1 MIQKIDKGNTLL
13 IKGPAR
19 ITLLEGKLDIL
30 GKIILPEKEVSN
42 QDDLNVESQNVLI
55 IPSAQSY
62 PLYAQEESKLEIYT
76 SVKENLEV
84 IKENSMYPTWIK
96 IKNEIIEDLQNKKKE
111 GPLKIMVLG
120 ISSGKTT
127 LIKYLA
133 NNFLKEGLK
142 GGYIDSDLG
151 QQIINI
157 PTTINLGT
165 ISNYIVSSDD
175 INSESTVF
183 IGATF
188 PKGNFKFIVS
198 LSCKRLLD
206 NYIAKNKEIDFMLID
221 TDGWIKTEA
230 GILYKNFFIKTLD
243 PDVLIVFHDD
253 EIEELSEIEKET
265 LNQRKDRKIH
275 LIKEKNEYFFEKDK
289 DERRFLR
296 QSQFSKKFEEFRKI
310 SLPLND
316 ISFIKTGYD
325 EENNEIIEEEIN
337 INELVN
343 LPYHYVIIG
352 LFTENS
358 ELVEIGLLFTINLAK
373 KYILLYSK
381 LTYKQQI
388 RIKKIVLGSLRL
400 STKGNHQGY
409 LYL

>member
-157 PTTINLGT
+157 PTTINLGI
-165 ISNYIVSSDD
+165 ISDYIVSSDD
-175 INSESTVF
+175 INSESMVF

-198 LSCKRLLD
+198 LSCKKLID
-206 NYIAKNKEIDFMLID
+206 NYVAKNKDIDFVLID

-230 GILYKNFFIKTLD
+230 GILYKNFFIKTVD
-243 PDVLIVFHDD
+243 PDALIVFHDD
-253 EIEELSEIEKET
+253 EIEELKEIEKET